1 LPGLIRAAGPAR
13 LRRSRASAAGGAAA
27 LLIVMPLAA
36 PPALAGTALGGTAV
50 GGTAVGGTAVGGTV
64 VGGTV
69 VGGTV
74 VGGTVVGGTVV
85 GGPELAGRGVIVH
98 YPAHS
103 ARRLP
108 SVRASAYMVADAGSG
123 RVLAAKD
130 PHGHFLPA
138 STLKV
143 LTADA
148 LMPVLKPDAE
158 VVTSAMAADVEP
170 NKVGLVKGHA
180 YPVSDLFQALLLISA
195 NDAAIALAQAT
206 GSYDKG
212 VALMNAEAR
221 RLQAD
226 DTVARRPNGLNAK
239 GQHTSAYDL
248 ALFARQALTLHQFMR
263 IEATRTAM
271 FPLHRRHSIELF
283 NQNTMLNT
291 YRGDLGGKIGWTTA
305 SETTFIAWARRD
317 GHTLIVTIMH
327 CVPLTEMTI
336 AAKLLN
342 WGFAMDGKVTP
353 VGTLVRPRPAA
364 EAAPPAT
371 SGPGAGVSKHGVS
384 QRGVSRHGVSQ
395 HGAVAPAAGL
405 HRTAGQRKGRLVQ
418 PAGFATIPVTAG
430 IGALLLAAL
439 VAAGIVVLRHRAGG
453 GNPPGP

>member
-1 LPGLIRAAGPAR
+1 VNETTGSQGALRAGQPGRMRRAR
-13 LRRSRASAAGGAAA
+13 TVVAAAAAA
-27 LLIVMPLAA
+27 LLAVLPLAA
-36 PPALAGTALGGTAV
+36 PPALARAATGHPVAASRHTAPQRKPPGASAPAGSTVAGGP
-50 GGTAVGGTAVGGTV
+50 
-64 VGGTV
+64 
-69 VGGTV
+69 
-74 VGGTVVGGTVV
+74 VV
-85 GGPELAGRGVIVH
+85 GGPELAGRGIIVH
-98 YPAHS
+98 YPAHG

-108 SVRASAYMVADAGSG
+108 SVPASSYVIADAGTG
-123 RVLAAKD
+123 QVLAAKD

-148 LMPVLKPDAE
+148 LMPVLNSRAS
-158 VVTSAMAADVEP
+158 VVTSAMAADVTP

-180 YPVSDLFQALLLISA
+180 YPVADLFQALLLISA

-206 GSYDKG
+206 GSYAKG
-212 VALMNAEAR
+212 VAMMNAEAR

-226 DTVARRPNGLNAK
+226 DTVAVRPNGLNAR
-239 GQHTSAYDL
+239 GQRSSAYDL
-248 ALFARQALTLHQFMR
+248 ALFARQALTMPEFMR

-317 GHTLIVTIMH
+317 GHTLIVTLMH
-327 CVPLTEMTI
+327 CVPLTEMKY

-353 VGTLVRPRPAA
+353 VGTLARPLPASATAAPGGTSAAAAAA
-364 EAAPPAT
+364 EA
-371 SGPGAGVSKHGVS
+371 GQLGA
-384 QRGVSRHGVSQ
+384 SQ
-395 HGAVAPAAGL
+395 HGASQHGASQHGASQHGAA
-405 HRTAGQRKGRLVQ
+405 RPGRLIQ

-430 IGALLLAAL
+430 IGALVLAGL
-439 VAAGIVVLRHRAGG
+439 VAAGVVVLRRRAGG
-453 GNPPGP
+453 GSPPGP